1 MPWSKEKDF
10 REKLSKLSE
19 SQQSIQ
25 TLSHWV
31 AFHKANA
38 AHAANV
44 WADEAQRAADPHRQL
59 LLVYLA
65 NDVMQNSRR
74 KGTPCADAF
83 ASQMATVLPAAHAA
97 ATPTVRAKLER
108 LLSIWEERAVMPAP
122 QVAEV
127 RAALG
132 GEGPPPAS
140 APAVPPDSQ
149 QAAGLQAGGQQKRPR
164 PADDAGAGGG
174 GGGGGGGGSTVPLL
188 QALERLTDDSSLDVV
203 AAERDKVDVV
213 AIERGEAAPAEVA
226 AATSLLAGQ
235 RKRLATELEQRR
247 QLILALAAACE
258 AQHACCAK
266 LQASAGEAEA
276 LVARIEAWQG
286 A

>member
-97 ATPTVRAKLER
+97 ATPTVGACTMRNPTL
-108 LLSIWEERAVMPAP
+108 
-122 QVAEV
+122 
-127 RAALG
+127 
-132 GEGPPPAS
+132 
-140 APAVPPDSQ
+140 
-149 QAAGLQAGGQQKRPR
+149 AAGTTTHTRPQGR
-164 PADDAGAGGG
+164 RGAGRARSCPCPCPSAVGIC
-174 GGGGGGGGSTVPLL
+174 SSRTAASVPLETYIGQHL
-188 QALERLTDDSSLDVV
+188 
-203 AAERDKVDVV
+203 
-213 AIERGEAAPAEVA
+213 APFGPT
-226 AATSLLAGQ
+226 ATSLPSAPPGASKAG
-235 RKRLATELEQRR
+235 
-247 QLILALAAACE
+247 AAALDLGG
-258 AQHACCAK
+258 ARRDARAAGGRHLRPPPPGLS
-266 LQASAGEAEA
+266 LQKPRLVTVCAGEHF
-276 LVARIEAWQG
+276 
-286 A
+286 

>member
-122 QVAEV
+122 QAAGTCARPHRRRHAEPWYGSYRHSREGREW
-127 RAALG
+127 RARLRGAVEAL
-132 GEGPPPAS
+132 A
-140 APAVPPDSQ
+140 SQ
-149 QAAGLQAGGQQKRPR
+149 QNDQRTAPW
-164 PADDAGAGGG
+164 D
-174 GGGGGGGGSTVPLL
+174 V
-188 QALERLTDDSSLDVV
+188 SSSQNKAVY
-203 AAERDKVDVV
+203 
-213 AIERGEAAPAEVA
+213 
-226 AATSLLAGQ
+226 
-235 RKRLATELEQRR
+235 
-247 QLILALAAACE
+247 
-258 AQHACCAK
+258 
-266 LQASAGEAEA
+266 
-276 LVARIEAWQG
+276 
-286 A
+286 

>member
-97 ATPTVRAKLER
+97 ATPTVGGLYDEKPYTCRRHNDTHTATKAGEARVERARARALVRARSGSAAPGPQPASLSRHTSVSTSRRSAQQQPASPRRPQVRAKLER

-122 QVAEV
+122 Q
-127 RAALG
+127 
-132 GEGPPPAS
+132 
-140 APAVPPDSQ
+140 
-149 QAAGLQAGGQQKRPR
+149 AAGTCARPHRVCLFRNHASSQRAREKSRWRRCGLPSAAKALR
-164 PADDAGAGGG
+164 PLPRRPCRPTA
-174 GGGGGGGGSTVPLL
+174 S
-188 QALERLTDDSSLDVV
+188 
-203 AAERDKVDVV
+203 
-213 AIERGEAAPAEVA
+213 
-226 AATSLLAGQ
+226 
-235 RKRLATELEQRR
+235 R
-247 QLILALAAACE
+247 QLPPRCSQLLD
-258 AQHACCAK
+258 
-266 LQASAGEAEA
+266 
-276 LVARIEAWQG
+276 R
-286 A
+286 

>member
-44 WADEAQRAADPHRQL
+44 WADEAQRAVDPHRQL

-97 ATPTVRAKLER
+97 ATPTV
-108 LLSIWEERAVMPAP
+108 
-122 QVAEV
+122 
-127 RAALG
+127 G
-132 GEGPPPAS
+132 GLYDEKPHLPPA
-140 APAVPPDSQ
+140 Q
-149 QAAGLQAGGQQKRPR
+149 RHTHGHKGRRGAGRARSCPCPR
-164 PADDAGAGGG
+164 PSAVGICSSRTAA
-174 GGGGGGGGSTVPLL
+174 SVPLETYIGQHL
-188 QALERLTDDSSLDVV
+188 
-203 AAERDKVDVV
+203 
-213 AIERGEAAPAEVA
+213 APFGPT
-226 AATSLLAGQ
+226 ATSLPSAPPGASKAG
-235 RKRLATELEQRR
+235 
-247 QLILALAAACE
+247 AAALDLGG
-258 AQHACCAK
+258 ARRDARAAGGRHLRPPPPGLSLQKPRLVTAC
-266 LQASAGEAEA
+266 AGEHF
-276 LVARIEAWQG
+276 
-286 A
+286 

>member
-97 ATPTVRAKLER
+97 ATPTVGACTMRTYTCRRHNDTHTATKAGEARVERARARALVRARGRDLQLPDRQRPSRDIHRSAPRAVLAQQQPASPRRPQVRAKLER

-122 QVAEV
+122 Q
-127 RAALG
+127 
-132 GEGPPPAS
+132 
-140 APAVPPDSQ
+140 
-149 QAAGLQAGGQQKRPR
+149 AAGTCARPHR
-164 PADDAGAGGG
+164 VCLFRNHA
-174 GGGGGGGGSTVPLL
+174 
-188 QALERLTDDSSLDVV
+188 SSQRAREKSRWRRCGLSS
-203 AAERDKVDVV
+203 AAE
-213 AIERGEAAPAEVA
+213 
-226 AATSLLAGQ
+226 SLRPLPRRPCRPTAS
-235 RKRLATELEQRR
+235 R
-247 QLILALAAACE
+247 QLPPRCSQLLD
-258 AQHACCAK
+258 
-266 LQASAGEAEA
+266 
-276 LVARIEAWQG
+276 R
-286 A
+286 

>member
-1 MPWSKEKDF
+1 LAHRWSPIYQGIMPWSKEKDF

-132 GEGPPPAS
+132 GGGPPPAS

-149 QAAGLQAGGQQKRPR
+149 QATGLQTGAQQKRPR
-164 PADDAGAGGG
+164 PPDDAGGG
-174 GGGGGGGGSTVPLL
+174 GGGGGGSAVPLL
-188 QALERLTDDSSLDVV
+188 QALQRLAEDSSLDVV
-203 AAERDKVDVV
+203 AAERDKIDVV

-247 QLILALAAACE
+247 QLILAPTERKPREHRDREC
-258 AQHACCAK
+258 
-266 LQASAGEAEA
+266 S
-276 LVARIEAWQG
+276 
-286 A
+286 

>member
-97 ATPTVRAKLER
+97 ATPTVGACTMRNPTLAAGTTTHTRPQRPER
-108 LLSIWEERAVMPAP
+108 RGSSALVPVPSSERGRDLQLPDRSRQRPSRDIHRSAPRAVRPNSNQPPLGAP
-122 QVAEV
+122 RCEQSWSGCS
-127 RAALG
+127 RSG
-132 GEGPPPAS
+132 RS
-140 APAVPPDSQ
+140 AP
-149 QAAGLQAGGQQKRPR
+149 
-164 PADDAGAGGG
+164 
-174 GGGGGGGGSTVPLL
+174 
-188 QALERLTDDSSLDVV
+188 
-203 AAERDKVDVV
+203 
-213 AIERGEAAPAEVA
+213 
-226 AATSLLAGQ
+226 
-235 RKRLATELEQRR
+235 
-247 QLILALAAACE
+247 
-258 AQHACCAK
+258 
-266 LQASAGEAEA
+266 
-276 LVARIEAWQG
+276 
-286 A
+286 

>member
-1 MPWSKEKDF
+1 M
-10 REKLSKLSE
+10 RSE
-19 SQQSIQ
+19 
-25 TLSHWV
+25 
-31 AFHKANA
+31 
-38 AHAANV
+38 
-44 WADEAQRAADPHRQL
+44 D
-59 LLVYLA
+59 
-65 NDVMQNSRR
+65 
-74 KGTPCADAF
+74 
-83 ASQMATVLPAAHAA
+83 TVLPSV
-97 ATPTVRAKLER
+97 TPARYGSYRHSREGREWRAR
-108 LLSIWEERAVMPAP
+108 LRDAVEELA
-122 QVAEV
+122 
-127 RAALG
+127 
-132 GEGPPPAS
+132 
-140 APAVPPDSQ
+140 SQ
-149 QAAGLQAGGQQKRPR
+149 QTAAGLQAGGQQKRHR
-164 PADDAGAGGG
+164 PEDDAGGCGGG
-174 GGGGGGGGSTVPLL
+174 GGGGGAGSTVPLL
-188 QALERLTDDSSLDVV
+188 QALETLADDSSLDAV